1 MIAQTGGAVTRG
13 LECRS
18 VARPPLLDLV
28 EAYRSGRTDFP
39 AGRLPPACLAWA
51 IESGLAPVVAR
62 TSAAFLRGGGED
74 ADAVR
79 GADLAARIV
88 ASDQSEATVAL
99 IDACRGRVGPLT
111 LLKGIWLGHALYPEP
126 HLRPMRDVD
135 VLVEPAEVAEVE
147 EVLRGLGYQPAVEPD
162 VHDYLGHH
170 HAVPYRHPRTGVVFE
185 VHRALVPANGPFG
198 ADATFALENVRS
210 HLTDDTFRGRPVRRL
225 SDGLLLA
232 HLAAHWSSSFK
243 VIGGAGGLVVLLDL
257 LALVDR
263 IDWKGAADHLRGG
276 AAVRSLWLLLAYLEA
291 RGLRTLPPD
300 VRALV
305 RPSLGAADA
314 VSLALL
320 HALMDVRVANG
331 RPYGAVL
338 FTRRTFE
345 IVWKTLLRP
354 GPAVLN
360 LASLPWWLLPS
371 RVRGRSI

>member
-1 MIAQTGGAVTRG
+1 MIAQTEGAVTRG

-28 EAYRSGRTDFP
+28 EAYRTGRTDFP
-39 AGRLPPACLAWA
+39 AGRLPPARLAWA
-51 IESGLAPVVAR
+51 IESGLAPVIAR
-62 TSAAFLRGGGED
+62 TAASFVRGGGAD
-74 ADAVR
+74 ADAIR

-88 ASDQSEATVAL
+88 ADDQSAATVAL
-99 IDACRGRVGPLT
+99 IDACQGRVGPLT

-135 VLVEPAEVAEVE
+135 VMVEPGEVAEVE
-147 EVLRGLGYQPAVEPD
+147 DVLRGLGYLPSVEPD
-162 VHDYLGHH
+162 VDDYRGHH
-170 HAVPYRHPRTGVVFE
+170 HAVPYRQPRTGVVFE

-198 ADATFALENVRS
+198 ADATFALDNVRR
-210 HLTDDTFRGRPVRRL
+210 HLTADTFRGRPVRRL

-263 IDWKGAADHLRGG
+263 IDWARAADDLRGTP
-276 AAVRSLWLLLAYLEA
+276 AARSLWLLLAYLEA
-291 RGLRTLPPD
+291 RGLRALPPD

-305 RPSLGAADA
+305 RPPLGAADA
-314 VSLALL
+314 VNLALL

-331 RPYGAVL
+331 RPYGGLV

-354 GPAVLN
+354 GSAAFN
-360 LASLPWWLLPS
+360 LASLPWSLLPS
-371 RVRGRSI
+371 RWTGRSV

>member
-1 MIAQTGGAVTRG
+1 MIAQTEGAVTRG

-28 EAYRSGRTDFP
+28 EAYRTGRTDFP
-39 AGRLPPACLAWA
+39 AGRIPPARLAWA
-51 IESGLAPVVAR
+51 IESGLAPVLAR
-62 TSAAFLRGGGED
+62 ASASFVHGGGAD
-74 ADAVR
+74 ADAIR

-88 ASDQSEATVAL
+88 ADDQSEATVAL
-99 IDACRGRVGPLT
+99 IDACQGRVGPLT

-135 VLVEPAEVAEVE
+135 VMVEPGEVAEVE
-147 EVLRGLGYQPAVEPD
+147 DVLRGLGFLPAVEPD
-162 VHDYLGHH
+162 VDDYRDHH
-170 HAVPYRHPRTGVVFE
+170 HAVPYRHPHTGVVIE

-198 ADATFALENVRS
+198 ADATFSLDNVHR
-210 HLTDDTFRGRPVRRL
+210 HVTADTFRGRPVRRL
-225 SDGLLLA
+225 SDGLLLG

-243 VIGGAGGLVVLLDL
+243 AVGSAGGLVVLLDL

-263 IDWKGAADHLRGG
+263 VDWARAADDLRGST
-276 AAVRSLWLLLAYLEA
+276 AVRSLWLLLAYLET
-291 RGLRTLPPD
+291 RGLRALPPD

-305 RPSLGAADA
+305 RPPLGAADA
-314 VSLALL
+314 VSIALL

-331 RPYGAVL
+331 RPYGDLL

-354 GPAVLN
+354 GPAALN
-360 LASLPWWLLPS
+360 LASLPWSLLPS
-371 RVRGRSI
+371 RWTGRSV